1 MSLGWLFKHKW
12 IVLTAFLA
20 IAVLVGAG
28 VWFWH
33 VLDSYIDPK
42 GPTGRKDLVQ
52 GFAYVV
58 QVFALI
64 LAGIAGIIGAA
75 VGLSNVRIARRNL
88 EHNQEALRSQL
99 VSQMQLEDKR
109 AKDAALQSY
118 FEHMGSLLT
127 DHDLIGTGR
136 EDIRL
141 LARAQTSTVLAR
153 LDGPGRGN
161 LIRFLYGAGLIV
173 GQDKPIVDLAGTD
186 LSGVDLSGADLR
198 KAQFGSV
205 NLAGANLKDADLSMA
220 DLIHADLSDANLRNA
235 NLFGV
240 GLSEADLSDADL
252 SNTDLRSARLHQV
265 DLRGSNLHNAH
276 LQAASL
282 VGANLR
288 NANFVNADLSKAHLR
303 GATIAGNELSA
314 CKSLARA
321 TMPNGQKYEDWLKTN
336 KRNLGSR

>member
-1 MSLGWLFKHKW
+1 MSMGWLFKHKW

-161 LIRFLYGAGLIV
+161 LI
-173 GQDKPIVDLAGTD
+173 
-186 LSGVDLSGADLR
+186 
-198 KAQFGSV
+198 
-205 NLAGANLKDADLSMA
+205 LAGANLKDADLSMA

>member
-1 MSLGWLFKHKW
+1 MSMGWLFKHKW
-12 IVLTAFLA
+12 IVLTAFLD

-205 NLAGANLKDADLSMA
+205 NLAGANLKDADLSM
-220 DLIHADLSDANLRNA
+220 
-235 NLFGV
+235 V

>member
-1 MSLGWLFKHKW
+1 MSMGWLFKHKW

-127 DHDLIGTGR
+127 
-136 EDIRL
+136 
-141 LARAQTSTVLAR
+141 RAHTSTVLAR